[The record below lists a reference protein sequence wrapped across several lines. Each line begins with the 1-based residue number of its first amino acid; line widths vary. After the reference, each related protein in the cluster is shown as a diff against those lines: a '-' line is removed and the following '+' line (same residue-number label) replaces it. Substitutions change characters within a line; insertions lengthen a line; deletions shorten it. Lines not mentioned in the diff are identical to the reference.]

1 MYEPEVLG
9 RYEKQAIF
17 TPSQIGLG
25 MFILDSRAA
34 QATVGFFIVF
44 YCYCQIKK
52 INLNS
57 GNHRKIGCPGVLGS
71 SEALRKLQG
80 GVACVVQCA
89 SLGVSC
95 IPEKSFLSHQLSMDY
110 VPFYCI
116 NCPAEEQFPCW
127 VS

>member
-1 MYEPEVLG
+1 
-9 RYEKQAIF
+9 
-17 TPSQIGLG
+17 
-25 MFILDSRAA
+25 MFILDSGAA
-34 QATVGFFIVF
+34 QATLGFFIVC
-44 YCYCQIKK
+44 CYCQIKK
-52 INLNS
+52 INLNF

-89 SLGVSC
+89 SLRVSC
-95 IPEKSFLSHQLSMDY
+95 ISEKSFLSRQLSMDY